1 VVLGLLHLFVESFWI
16 VFEKLLHLKGR
27 TWRCFSN
34 QLCGGLCPFRRG
46 LFRWRGVTPTVSSLK
61 WRGGC
66 GGDASVKLSCKMFC
80 VAHCNCVDVK
90 LFFFPALVRRR
101 LLSDEEP
108 GQTERILPSEAR
120 KIVLVT
126 RTIVAI

>member
-1 VVLGLLHLFVESFWI
+1 M
-16 VFEKLLHLKGR
+16 
-27 TWRCFSN
+27 
-34 QLCGGLCPFRRG
+34 
-46 LFRWRGVTPTVSSLK
+46 TPTVSSLK

-66 GGDASVKLSCKMFC
+66 GGGDALVKLSCKMLC

-90 LFFFPALVRRR
+90 PFFSPASVRRR
-101 LLSDEEP
+101 LLSDEEA
-108 GQTERILPSEAR
+108 GYTERILPSEAR

>member
-1 VVLGLLHLFVESFWI
+1 
-16 VFEKLLHLKGR
+16 
-27 TWRCFSN
+27 
-34 QLCGGLCPFRRG
+34 
-46 LFRWRGVTPTVSSLK
+46 VSSLK